1 MTGGF
6 FYLTL
11 KSQKQGNTGGL
22 PVFSEQPNN
31 ATEKLF
37 FLLGLDS
44 EGILVIGADN
54 LLFCYVQKQKMA
66 LAKQLGLRP
75 RQVEV
80 WFQNRRAR

>member
-1 MTGGF
+1 MQQRS
-6 FYLTL
+6 Y
-11 KSQKQGNTGGL
+11 
-22 PVFSEQPNN
+22 
-31 ATEKLF
+31 F